1 MTSGGSRIGAGRK
14 EKYDFKERQNII
26 DVFNKIWNAKKAN
39 SEYLMISLGER
50 KSSDKEIEIWKVKIK
65 SKKQGN
71 DSSGLIKSDHTGT
84 NFSKMILIHKRPL
97 DRDECLKLVH
107 KIVSNI
113 YPNKYHRINTIDKI
127 WKTKNI

>member
-14 EKYDFKERQNII
+14 EKYDFKERQSII
-26 DVFNKIWNAKKAN
+26 DVFNKIWNSKKTN
-39 SEYLMISLGER
+39 SEYLMISLGEHN
-50 KSSDKEIEIWKVKIK
+50 SSDKKIEIWEAKIK

-71 DSSGLIKSDHTGT
+71 DASSSIKSDHTRS
-84 NFSKMILIHKRPL
+84 NFSKKILIHKRPL
-97 DRDECLKLVH
+97 NRDECLKLVH

>member
-14 EKYDFKERQNII
+14 EKYDFKERQSII
-26 DVFNKIWNAKKAN
+26 DVFNKIWNSKKTN
-39 SEYLMISLGER
+39 SEYLMISLGAHN
-50 KSSDKEIEIWKVKIK
+50 SSDKKIEIWEAKIK
-65 SKKQGN
+65 SKKQWN
-71 DSSGLIKSDHTGT
+71 DASSSIKSDHSRS
-84 NFSKMILIHKRPL
+84 NFSKKFLIHKRPL
-97 DRDECLKLVH
+97 NREECLKLVH

>member
-26 DVFNKIWNAKKAN
+26 DVFNKIWNSKKVN

-50 KSSDKEIEIWKVKIK
+50 NSSDKKIKIWKVKIK

-71 DSSGLIKSDHTGT
+71 NSSSSIKLDHTGP
-84 NFSKMILIHKRPL
+84 NFSKKILIHKRPL
-97 DRDECLKLVH
+97 NRDECLKLIH

>member
-71 DSSGLIKSDHTGT
+71 DSSGSIKSDHTGT

-97 DRDECLKLVH
+97 NRDECLKLVH

-127 WKTKNI
+127 WKSKNI

>member
-26 DVFNKIWNAKKAN
+26 DVFNKIWNSKKEN

-50 KSSDKEIEIWKVKIK
+50 NSSDKKIEIWKVKIK

-71 DSSGLIKSDHTGT
+71 DSSSSIKSDHIGT
-84 NFSKMILIHKRPL
+84 NFSKKILIHKRPL
-97 DRDECLKLVH
+97 NRDECLKLVH

-113 YPNKYHRINTIDKI
+113 YPNKYHRINMIDKI

>member
-26 DVFNKIWNAKKAN
+26 DVFSKIWISKKAN
-39 SEYLMISLGER
+39 SEYLMISLGEHN
-50 KSSDKEIEIWKVKIK
+50 SLDKKIEIWEAKIK

-71 DSSGLIKSDHTGT
+71 DASNSIKSDHTRSS
-84 NFSKMILIHKRPL
+84 FSKKILIHKRPL
-97 DRDECLKLVH
+97 NRDECLKLVH

>member
-97 DRDECLKLVH
+97 NRDECLKLVH